1 MALLE
6 CRHVERFF
14 VIPMQLSVIPT
25 RSEGSHLTQLRR
37 RSLGRCWSD
46 WHFYRHPR
54 RDQRRGSV
62 TIFGIGMD
70 QDFLEVAHS
79 YYNFKFPSVHF

>member
-25 RSEGSHLTQLRR
+25 RSEGLTSRNY
-37 RSLGRCWSD
+37 GAGVWSAV
-46 WHFYRHPR
+46 
-54 RDQRRGSV
+54 GV
-62 TIFGIGMD
+62 IGTSTVIPAAISGGD
-70 QDFLEVAHS
+70 L
-79 YYNFKFPSVHF
+79 